1 MKLRLLLLVIMV
13 LTVSCTVVNREYP
26 VIINVSD
33 NSTVEFTVKIEAA
46 VEKGSEVDSNA
57 EVTTDA
63 ELDIAP

>member
-1 MKLRLLLLVIMV
+1 MKPRLLLLVITV